1 MNVNKRSFF
10 KRQIHFE
17 LKSSRFHDSET
28 KSDELH
34 ILGNYLYK
42 EKYRNKHN
50 SNNKSLNK

>member
-1 MNVNKRSFF
+1 MKVNKRSIF

-28 KSDELH
+28 KSDELY

-42 EKYRNKHN
+42 EKYRNKQ
-50 SNNKSLNK
+50 